1 MREWQL
7 KAGDPLALTLA
18 SDVRLGP
25 TDYCDDQIW
34 ELSLGDGDP
43 PALAVETSYGLRA
56 RAMRLFP
63 RFTLGEVTLGDPGE
77 FAQPPVVLQAFPNFL
92 SLTFSPFPDIDV
104 LAEYWV
110 PQSHALAGRIQITH
124 NGHKDCTL
132 LLEMVARLTPT
143 EGQRMAP
150 FEMQAA
156 TILSGHSD
164 GISPVVFMTGGAKAG
179 PGPYPSLV
187 LKMGLSPDNVRQI
200 TWVHTALADRQ
211 ASFELAR
218 TIAAYKWD
226 AERTR
231 LEMLNSSLV
240 EIHTGDADW
249 DTVLMLAQK
258 QAIHLYVGPTANLP
272 NPSFVMSRQPDQGYS
287 QRCDGSDYNHLWN
300 GQSPLEAYYLI
311 DLLLPAAPE
320 LAEGL
325 VRNYLSIQTD
335 QGFIDWKPGLGGQR
349 SKILATPLLSSMV
362 WRIYEAT
369 EQTAFLNETFDALLK
384 FNQAW
389 FSREHDQD
397 GDGVPEWDH
406 PLQAGDEDH
415 PVYSRWHSWSLGV
428 DISTAESP
436 ALCAFL
442 YRECKTLVRIAHI
455 LAREEEIFGLE
466 ATAERL
472 KAAVERSWNGTMA
485 SYYDWDRDTHR
496 STHGEL
502 LASNHGAGNIY
513 LRREFSEPVRLL
525 MNVHTDETV
534 RRHPLVFIHG
544 KSASGNRRVE
554 RIQDEQFQWT
564 PGHGRLTGQF
574 VYQSLERIEVHGLE
588 ADDRMVLSSVGYD
601 YQDDSTLTP
610 LWAGI
615 PAADQAQKL
624 VEDTLTNPQRFW
636 RPFGI
641 SACPQPQAGDD
652 AELCSSTNLLWNL
665 LIGQA
670 LVQYGFRSEAATL
683 MGRLMRAMIQNLKSD
698 AAFRRQYHAVTGQ
711 GFGER
716 NALQGLAPL
725 GLFLDILGVRLI
737 SSRRVA
743 LSGLNPFPWPVT
755 VKYRGL
761 TVLRQKEKSVV
772 IFPDGQTV
780 TISDAS
786 PQIVSLE

>member
-1 MREWQL
+1 
-7 KAGDPLALTLA
+7 
-18 SDVRLGP
+18 
-25 TDYCDDQIW
+25 
-34 ELSLGDGDP
+34 
-43 PALAVETSYGLRA
+43 
-56 RAMRLFP
+56 
-63 RFTLGEVTLGDPGE
+63 
-77 FAQPPVVLQAFPNFL
+77 
-92 SLTFSPFPDIDV
+92 
-104 LAEYWV
+104 
-110 PQSHALAGRIQITH
+110 
-124 NGHKDCTL
+124 
-132 LLEMVARLTPT
+132 
-143 EGQRMAP
+143 
-150 FEMQAA
+150 
-156 TILSGHSD
+156 
-164 GISPVVFMTGGAKAG
+164 
-179 PGPYPSLV
+179 
-187 LKMGLSPDNVRQI
+187 
-200 TWVHTALADRQ
+200 
-211 ASFELAR
+211 
-218 TIAAYKWD
+218 
-226 AERTR
+226 
-231 LEMLNSSLV
+231 
-240 EIHTGDADW
+240 
-249 DTVLMLAQK
+249 
-258 QAIHLYVGPTANLP
+258 
-272 NPSFVMSRQPDQGYS
+272 
-287 QRCDGSDYNHLWN
+287 
-300 GQSPLEAYYLI
+300 
-311 DLLLPAAPE
+311 
-320 LAEGL
+320 
-325 VRNYLSIQTD
+325 
-335 QGFIDWKPGLGGQR
+335 
-349 SKILATPLLSSMV
+349 
-362 WRIYEAT
+362 
-369 EQTAFLNETFDALLK
+369 
-384 FNQAW
+384 
-389 FSREHDQD
+389 
-397 GDGVPEWDH
+397 
-406 PLQAGDEDH
+406 
-415 PVYSRWHSWSLGV
+415 
-428 DISTAESP
+428 
-436 ALCAFL
+436 
-442 YRECKTLVRIAHI
+442 
-455 LAREEEIFGLE
+455 
-466 ATAERL
+466 
-472 KAAVERSWNGTMA
+472 MA